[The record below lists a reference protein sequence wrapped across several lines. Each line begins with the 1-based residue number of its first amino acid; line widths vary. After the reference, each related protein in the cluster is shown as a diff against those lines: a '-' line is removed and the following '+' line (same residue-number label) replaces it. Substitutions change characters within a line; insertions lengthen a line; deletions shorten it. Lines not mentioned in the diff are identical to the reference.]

1 MGSRIDKLKL
11 ASRGEQLSVNGISV
25 NDYWNGSPGSVAG
38 AQLDVDAIQEFSVL
52 TANYT
57 ADMEVE

>member
-1 MGSRIDKLKL
+1 
-11 ASRGEQLSVNGISV
+11 V
-25 NDYWNGSPGSVAG
+25 NDCSNGSPGSVAG